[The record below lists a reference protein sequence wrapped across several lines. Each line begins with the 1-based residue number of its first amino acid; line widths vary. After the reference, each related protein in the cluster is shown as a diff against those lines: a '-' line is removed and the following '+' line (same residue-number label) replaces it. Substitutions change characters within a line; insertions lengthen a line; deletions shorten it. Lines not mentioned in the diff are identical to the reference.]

1 MSKDGKST
9 NHNINSEQ
17 KHNTMKEMDNMKE
30 TETLKTRMNNLGVQS
45 GNGRKCRWKRRKKE
59 KTHFLSERTV
69 SVTLFST
76 MMKRSGSVGLK
87 PLVRARRLS
96 ASAS

>member
-1 MSKDGKST
+1 MGKST
-9 NHNINSEQ
+9 NHNIISEQ

-30 TETLKTRMNNLGVQS
+30 TETLKTRMNNF
-45 GNGRKCRWKRRKKE
+45 GRKVEMEESADGKRRKKE